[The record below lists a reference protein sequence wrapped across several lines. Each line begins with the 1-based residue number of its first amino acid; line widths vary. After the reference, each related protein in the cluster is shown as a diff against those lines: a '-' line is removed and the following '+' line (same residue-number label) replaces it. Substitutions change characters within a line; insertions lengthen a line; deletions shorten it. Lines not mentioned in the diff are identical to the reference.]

1 MRSKLVGSCIVHQTV
16 KWFSQNTFGLHN
28 LAPKHLNHHLQRDT
42 TECLINV
49 LPMAKNS
56 VSCNSLLHL
65 LKVGLTIKIN
75 SELLKLQKN
84 CFYVGSLSCSRSLV
98 KNNGDN
104 DNGYSVGIV
113 IRVVESYVTF
123 VSSKPAPKI
132 FSFGRLIDSYLT
144 LVARH
149 KNLSPTSFQSLA
161 EKLPKDS
168 QYCDDNLHRT
178 IDMYPKVWNFFHS
191 Q

>member
-1 MRSKLVGSCIVHQTV
+1 
-16 KWFSQNTFGLHN
+16 
-28 LAPKHLNHHLQRDT
+28 
-42 TECLINV
+42 
-49 LPMAKNS
+49 MAKNS

-84 CFYVGSLSCSRSLV
+84 CFYVGSVSCSRSLV
-98 KNNGDN
+98 KNYGDN

-161 EKLPKDS
+161 KKLQKILSIMMTTFIEPLTCIPRYELFS
-168 QYCDDNLHRT
+168 FLVMIT
-178 IDMYPKVWNFFHS
+178 LF
-191 Q
+191 

>member
-1 MRSKLVGSCIVHQTV
+1 MRLELVGSCIVHWTV

-49 LPMAKNS
+49 LPMEKIS

-65 LKVGLTIKIN
+65 LKVGLTIKKN
-75 SELLKLQKN
+75 SENYWNFRRIASMLDQCHVPDL
-84 CFYVGSLSCSRSLV
+84 FV
-98 KNNGDN
+98 KNYEFN

-132 FSFGRLIDSYLT
+132 FSFWKIDRWLSYPGC
-144 LVARH
+144 
-149 KNLSPTSFQSLA
+149 KEWES
-161 EKLPKDS
+161 
-168 QYCDDNLHRT
+168 
-178 IDMYPKVWNFFHS
+178 
-191 Q
+191 

>member
-1 MRSKLVGSCIVHQTV
+1 MHSP
-16 KWFSQNTFGLHN
+16 

-42 TECLINV
+42 AECLINV
-49 LPMAKNS
+49 LPMEKIS

-65 LKVGLTIKIN
+65 LKVGLTIRIN
-75 SELLKLQKN
+75 FELLKCQKN
-84 CFYVGSLSCSRSLV
+84 CFYVGDFLV
-98 KNNGDN
+98 KNYRDN
-104 DNGYSVGIV
+104 HNGYDVSIV
-113 IRVVESYVTF
+113 IGVVESYVTF
-123 VSSKPAPKI
+123 VSSKSIPKI
-132 FSFGRLIDSYLT
+132 FSFGRLIYGYLT
-144 LVARH
+144 LVARDE
-149 KNLSPTSFQSLA
+149 NLSATSFQSLV